1 MNETGFSADTRTR
14 KWVRPQLNCV
24 GTLRNV
30 GSIVKN
36 PGFDTRN
43 NHGS

>member
-1 MNETGFSADTRTR
+1 MNDTGSSAETRTR
-14 KWVRPQLNCV
+14 KWVRPKLNHV
-24 GTLRNV
+24 GTLRDV
-30 GSIVKN
+30 GSIVKR